1 MSRTFL
7 KVGDLVQ
14 IKQGLDIFKDYC
26 MFHNRYINDWVTEPM
41 MKHAGKMTRVTEI
54 TSWGKYRLEI
64 DNGACKWT
72 DEMLD
77 AKIGQ

>member
-26 MFHNRYINDWVTEPM
+26 MFHNRYINDCVTEQM
-41 MKHAGKMTRVTEI
+41 RQHSGKMTRVTEI
-54 TSWGKYRLEI
+54 TLWGKYHLEI
-64 DNGACKWT
+64 DNGACNWT